1 MKQNIT
7 QYLLVI
13 MLVVGAYMVGVYK
26 TKAEYLEGVV
36 PGQVAEVAG
45 EQAVPAQEEKTVL
58 SDDEWARVQE
68 GASFV
73 MGEESAPVT
82 IVEFSDYECPF
93 CKRYNDETFNL
104 IKSSYIETGMVR
116 YMIRDLPLPFHPS
129 AQLAAVAA
137 RCAGRDGKYLEMHDR
152 LFLGQESWAGSA
164 DTSFET
170 YASYAGEL
178 GLATDAFRTCLVDN
192 DVIDAVQA
200 DLTLAGEMGASGT
213 PSFFINGTALV
224 GAQPFSAFEA
234 LIEANL

>member
-7 QYLLVI
+7 QYLLVV

-45 EQAVPAQEEKTVL
+45 DQVVPNQEEKTEL
-58 SDDEWARVQE
+58 TDDEWARVQE

-73 MGEESAPVT
+73 MGEESAAVT

-104 IKSSYIETGMVR
+104 IKSSYIDTGMVR

-129 AQLAAVAA
+129 AKLAAVAA
-137 RCAGRDGKYLEMHDR
+137 RCAGREEKYLPMHDR
-152 LFLGQESWAGSA
+152 LFLGQEEWAGSS
-164 DTSFET
+164 DSSET
-170 YASYAGEL
+170 YVSYAGEL
-178 GLATDAFRTCLVDN
+178 GLATSSFRACLTDSAV
-192 DVIDAVQA
+192 VEAVQNDA
-200 DLTLAGEMGASGT
+200 LLAGEMGASGT

-224 GAQPFSAFEA
+224 GAQPFTAFEA